1 MGRACCYTLRQTK
14 KEEIF
19 LLMFPFHCVI
29 IIATKLQQ
37 NNNNQ
42 NGNIIKMFPQTLLF
56 LRYENMIT
64 QDNEKIK
71 STFKKNFLLMYYYCL
86 CQIYPCYGH
95 FLTLGIIRKT
105 ATTLQKGVI

>member
-1 MGRACCYTLRQTK
+1 MLYIKTNK

-19 LLMFPFHCVI
+19 LLMFPFQCVI

-37 NNNNQ
+37 NNNNRK
-42 NGNIIKMFPQTLLF
+42 GNIIKMLPQTLLF

-71 STFKKNFLLMYYYCL
+71 STFKKIFLLMYYYCL

-95 FLTLGIIRKT
+95 FLTLGIYGKPLPLYRKE
-105 ATTLQKGVI
+105 

>member
-1 MGRACCYTLRQTK
+1 MGRACCYIIYGKQ

-19 LLMFPFHCVI
+19 LLMFPFRYVI
-29 IIATKLQQ
+29 IIATKLKQ
-37 NNNNQ
+37 NNNNRK
-42 NGNIIKMFPQTLLF
+42 GNIIKMLPQTLLF

-105 ATTLQKGVI
+105 ATTIERSVI

>member
-1 MGRACCYTLRQTK
+1 MLYHLGKQKRGNIFVDVSSLLCYNDNNHETK
-14 KEEIF
+14 INTSK
-19 LLMFPFHCVI
+19 
-29 IIATKLQQ
+29 
-37 NNNNQ
+37 
-42 NGNIIKMFPQTLLF
+42 GNIIKMLPQTLFF

-71 STFKKNFLLMYYYCL
+71 STFKKIFLLMYYYCL

-105 ATTLQKGVI
+105 ATTIERSVI